1 MAISLA
7 TRISTIVLALL
18 AGAIFGTVGTVAH
31 SFTLALGSL
40 SLPLGLA
47 LALIGSGAL
56 LIGIRVI
63 ADRWATLA
71 AGLGMFG
78 IVMVF
83 SGVGPG
89 GSVLVPD
96 TWMGVAW
103 TFATPLM
110 TAVAVAWPDVRA
122 SAAARRPVAGPN

>member
-1 MAISLA
+1 MAKSLA
-7 TRISTIVLALL
+7 VRIGTIVLALI
-18 AGAIFGTVGTVAH
+18 AGAIFGTVGTIAH
-31 SFTLALGSL
+31 SFTVTLGPVK
-40 SLPLGLA
+40 LPVGLV

-56 LIGIRVI
+56 LIGIRAI
-63 ADRWATLA
+63 ADRWAALA

-78 IVMVF
+78 IVMGF
-83 SGVGPG
+83 SGIGPG

-110 TAVAVAWPDVRA
+110 TAVVVAWPDLGERRA
-122 SAAARRPVAGPN
+122 SSRAN